1 MGTTGTT
8 VEVTALHFRDGAG
21 SDKLW
26 GGALVVDERGAT
38 FVSCWGKRGSSLQS
52 QSAYGDRVAMRKK
65 YETKMKEKVADGYST
80 INPNDYGILN
90 ILRGASPTLD
100 DALTVEV
107 LSQLNVHAVGP
118 DTQSPL
124 RPTAQT
130 LARVIVSHVT
140 PIRANITPEQY
151 IESPAW
157 AMTEKVNG
165 VRFPIEKKGDQ
176 LIGYNRKG
184 FAQYDVPEGA
194 LALRNLNMDCLIDG
208 ERMEGQYAGQYVMF
222 DLLEVYGESIRHRP
236 YSYRIELLESMIAG
250 MYRIESFGNPTVTG
264 MGYID
269 PNLRLLTPA
278 ISPGSKRKYFDRIE
292 QNGGEGVVFRRLEGP
307 SVAGNTPNE
316 IKVKFTCEIDALI
329 CSTNLSKGTA
339 SLNLGLIRP
348 SDHQVIDI
356 GSVRAGLT
364 DADVALIE
372 DRLRNHYY
380 MNPPGIM
387 VIKVSFLKARTV
399 GVKLVEPTAWLSDIR
414 DVGDKSFEECTTDQL
429 IEIFGE
435 ARREAILFA
444 GPAVMYAP
452 TPRR

>member
-1 MGTTGTT
+1 MGTTGTS
-8 VEVTALHFRDGAG
+8 VSIDIFAGHYQAGG
-21 SDKLW
+21 SDKVW
-26 GGALVVDERGAT
+26 AGALVTDDKGCA

-52 QSAYGDRVAMRKK
+52 SVAYGEHRALKKK
-65 YETKMKEKVADGYST
+65 YDAKMQEKIVDGYQP
-80 INPNDYGILN
+80 IDYNEYGILTT
-90 ILRGASPTLD
+90 LRFACPTLED
-100 DALTVEV
+100 NIGV
-107 LSQLNVHAVGP
+107 LDIDRVGRVQLPVIN
-118 DTQSPL
+118 
-124 RPTAQT
+124 PTAQT

-165 VRFPIEKKGDQ
+165 VRFPIEKKSDQ

-194 LALRNLNMDCLIDG
+194 KALRNLNMDCLIDG
-208 ERMEGQYAGQYVMF
+208 ERMEGNQAGQYVMF

-250 MYRIESFGNPTVTG
+250 MYHIESFGNPTVTG

-292 QNGGEGVVFRRLEGP
+292 QNGGEGVVFRRLDGP